1 MKGILPVACRYAGY
15 ALLILSVF
23 VPLLMYMFGLVHDG
37 NLLYV
42 KLCIKLVIWIS
53 LFMIF
58 LAKAKEENEEI
69 ASIRS
74 KAMKYALYLWGI
86 YYIVMLVKG
95 TINQDVQSADNS
107 VGIVYMIINVL
118 CWEFFLQKHRI
129 EKAFRRNNP

>member
-58 LAKAKEENEEI
+58 LAKAKGENEEI

-129 EKAFRRNNP
+129 EKAFRRK

>member
-58 LAKAKEENEEI
+58 LAQAKEENEEI

-129 EKAFRRNNP
+129 EKAFRRK

>member
-23 VPLLMYMFGLVHDG
+23 VPLLMYMFGFVHDG

-69 ASIRS
+69 AGIRS

-129 EKAFRRNNP
+129 EKTFRRK